1 MSVLHA
7 RSLAYGRRG
16 VVVLAALAALC
27 GASTASAAETTTGP
41 RWKILAVSN
50 PTNFKPGDQTG
61 ADAIVITAV
70 NVGGASAGCT
80 QAQIEL
86 EEQEEKDGRKQ
97 PQKAGCT
104 PGSLLGGAVTI
115 TDQLPAQLK
124 AVEVFGVNAYH
135 DPFGELG
142 GAPPAE
148 WAGPPGGLSCS
159 LSTGAPSCSTSERID
174 PGDTL
179 VVTIRVD
186 VETAQE
192 GSSEV
197 NQAFV
202 SGGGAASA
210 SVSDPVTIGTASPE
224 YGLARGGSLTATS
237 TSQAGGHPNLTNE
250 FFLNTVN
257 PLGEAEGEHC
267 GSGSAFCA
275 VRSESVGSIK
285 DFRFNLPKGLVGT
298 TVGMARCT
306 LAEVLNQAN
315 CPRDTMVGMAT
326 AIVLNT
332 ANGDTRLVIT
342 VPVYNIT
349 PAPGEP
355 LALAFDAL
363 FFPARIDTSL
373 LSDGEYEARATVSD
387 ITGGANAYMSS
398 VTIWGDPAEHNGF
411 GPDAAAKN
419 LKGNSYLEEGTP
431 AQVSFGGSGAEEF
444 SEEGIPPIRTVYETR
459 QPLLTNPT
467 QCSTPLT
474 AVLETDSWEA
484 PGGFGGPRSAT
495 TPVGTATGCSQL
507 TFNPSFS
514 MVPHEHELQAG
525 EPAGYTLKLKVPQ
538 NNEPEGLATPNVEKV
553 VQGLPAGT
561 VLSPSAA
568 NDLGDCTNEQ
578 FELHSGKPGGC
589 PSDSQIGVVHVKSPD
604 LEEEL
609 NGEAYLAAPECD
621 PCTPQQA
628 EGGQMVR
635 LFVQVVGE
643 GEDAVVVKLEGTSQ
657 INQQTGQV
665 TTTFANLP
673 QLPFSSFQLILNGGE
688 RAALA
693 NPRTCGLA
701 TSGID
706 LTPWS
711 TPFTPD
717 ATPTSSFEVDEGC
730 FGPQFNPSFVAG
742 TSSNQAG
749 SFSPTTLTFG
759 RSDSDEYLDGL
770 QLTAPPGLLGMISSV
785 TQCPEPQAS
794 QGTCPSSSEVGE
806 VTTEVGPGTDPYT
819 ITGGKAYL
827 TGPYKGAPYGA
838 SIVIPAKA
846 GPFTLAGNTG
856 NGTDVVRAAVTIN
869 PETGQFTVTTDPFPT
884 QLDGIPIQIRQVT
897 TTLGA
902 GNNFTFNPT
911 SCEKMTL
918 NGTLVSV
925 GGASANRSSS
935 FQDQDTSCA
944 ALKFKPSFTVST
956 SGTASKVDGASLT
969 VKIATK
975 QGPDT
980 KEGER
985 EANIRKVDVQLP
997 IDLPSRLSTLQLACT
1012 EQQFAA
1018 NPAGCPEGSFV
1029 GTAVAHT
1036 PILNV
1041 ALTGPAILVSHANAA
1056 FPDLD
1061 LILQGEG
1068 VVIRLVGNTDI
1079 KKGITY
1085 SKFEAAPDAP
1095 VSSFELTLPKGPH
1108 SILGAYVPTGGYSFC
1123 SLEKVLT
1130 TSKKETRRV
1139 KGKTKK
1145 VTVNVKTTEPA
1156 SLEMPTTIT
1165 AQDGAVLKQDTKIA
1179 VTGCPTAKAAK
1190 KAAAAR
1196 RRAAAARARR
1206 AAAHTAKG
1214 ASG

>member
-1 MSVLHA
+1 VGLS
-7 RSLAYGRRG
+7 
-16 VVVLAALAALC
+16 
-27 GASTASAAETTTGP
+27 GASTAAAAETTTGP

-80 QAQIEL
+80 QAQVEL
-86 EEQEEKDGRKQ
+86 EQQEEKDGRKQ
-97 PQKAGCT
+97 PKKAGCA
-104 PGSLLGGAVTI
+104 PGSPLLGAVTI
-115 TDQLPAQLK
+115 ADALPAALK
-124 AVEVFGVNAYH
+124 AVEVFGINAYH
-135 DPFGELG
+135 NPYGVLGSDGVNEFG
-142 GAPPAE
+142 
-148 WAGPPGGLSCS
+148 GPPGGLSCS
-159 LSTGAPSCSTSERID
+159 LSSTAPSCTTSERID

-179 VVTIRVD
+179 IMTIRVH

-192 GSSEV
+192 GSGEV
-197 NQAFV
+197 DEAFV
-202 SGGGAASA
+202 SGGGAATV
-210 SVSDPVTIGTASPE
+210 SVADPVTVSTTPAG
-224 YGLARGGSLTATS
+224 YGVSAGGALQTLS
-237 TSQAGGHPNLTNE
+237 TTQAGAHPNVTSE
-250 FFLNTVN
+250 FFLNTMN
-257 PLGEAEGEHC
+257 PEGEERRENC
-267 GSGSAFCA
+267 GFGSVSSC
-275 VRSESVGSIK
+275 VMDSEPVGAPK
-285 DFRFNLPKGLVGT
+285 DVLFDLPTGLVGS
-298 TVGMARCT
+298 TVGVARCT
-306 LAEVLNQAN
+306 MAAVLDQAN

-326 AIVLNT
+326 VIAKRGNS
-332 ANGDTRLVIT
+332 NEHERLTVT
-342 VPVYNIT
+342 VPVYNIA

-355 LALAFDAL
+355 AAFGIDAI
-363 FFPARIDTSL
+363 FFAVRLDTSV
-373 LSDGEYEARATVSD
+373 LSDGEYNVRVTTPD
-387 ITGGANAYMSS
+387 ITGGATPYMVS
-398 VTIWGDPAEHNGF
+398 VTFWGDPAEHNGF

-419 LKGNSYLEEGTP
+419 IHGDIYLEQGVP

-444 SEEGIPPIRTVYETR
+444 SEEGEPPIRTVYETR

-474 AVLETDSWEA
+474 AELETDSWEA
-484 PGGFGGPRSAT
+484 PGEFGGARTAQV
-495 TPVGTATGCSQL
+495 PVGTATGCSSL
-507 TFNPSFS
+507 AFNPTFS
-514 MVPHEHELQAG
+514 IAPDTLQAG
-525 EPAGYTLKLKVPQ
+525 EPAGYSLSLKVPQ
-538 NNEPEGLATPNVEKV
+538 NNEAEGLATPDAKTI
-553 VQGLPAGT
+553 VQALPLGT

-568 NDLGDCTNEQ
+568 NGLGVCTSAPEPATSSHRERPEGE
-578 FELHSGKPGGC
+578 FGLHSGEPAEC

-628 EGGQMVR
+628 EGGQMIR
-635 LFVQVVGE
+635 LFIQVVGE

-657 INQQTGQV
+657 IDQQTGQI
-665 TTTFANLP
+665 TTTFSKLP
-673 QLPFSSFQLILNGGE
+673 QLPFSSFKLVLNGGE
-688 RAALA
+688 RAALS
-693 NPRTCGLA
+693 NPRTCGPA
-701 TSGID
+701 TSSMN
-706 LTPWS
+706 LEPWS
-711 TPFTPD
+711 SPYTPN
-717 ATPTSSFEVDEGC
+717 ATPTSTFDVEGC
-730 FGPQFNPSFVAG
+730 PGQQFGPSFAAG
-742 TSSNQAG
+742 TTSNQAG

-869 PETGQFTVTTDPFPT
+869 SETGQFTVTTDPFPT

-911 SCEKMTL
+911 SCEKTTL

-925 GGASANRSSS
+925 DDTSASRSSS
-935 FQDQDTSCA
+935 FQDTNCA

-956 SGTASKVDGASLT
+956 SGTASKADGASLT

-1041 ALTGPAILVSHANAA
+1041 PLTGPAILVSHAGAA

-1085 SKFEAAPDAP
+1085 SKFETAPDAP
-1095 VSSFELTLPKGPH
+1095 VSSFELTLPRGPH
-1108 SILGAYVPTGGYSFC
+1108 SILGAYVPTGGYSLC
-1123 SLEKVLT
+1123 SLEKVVT

-1145 VTVNVKTTEPA
+1145 VTVKVERKAPA

-1196 RRAAAARARR
+1196 RAAAARARR

-1214 ASG
+1214 TGR